1 MPAAFRPANP
11 DGSLTPIFI
20 RSLNTR
26 AAGPDLTTLQPSCRV
41 RVFWSSLIGRHL
53 RYGLPEAPEA
63 YGQNG

>member
-1 MPAAFRPANP
+1 MPAALRPVNP

-26 AAGPDLTTLQPSCRV
+26 AAGPDLTALQPSCRA
-41 RVFWSSLIGRHL
+41 RVFGSSLIGRYL